1 MKREDRERI
10 LAAIARLKAGHLEL
24 RASAAE
30 ELLMEVL
37 TPLLT
42 EDGYDV
48 RMTRT
53 TRNGGLDFLAK
64 RLASEDH
71 QSQTLGIE
79 FKYYRSGRPVCVEEV
94 RQLFGAAMM
103 HEIDRAILLVNTRFT
118 KAAWATVRRELP
130 LQVELL
136 DLDALRT
143 WTDRLKVDHEN
154 LGGEVREILRVV
166 SRKFA
171 KLIAEDPRRP

>member
-53 TRNGGLDFLAK
+53 TRKWGTG
-64 RLASEDH
+64 
-71 QSQTLGIE
+71 
-79 FKYYRSGRPVCVEEV
+79 
-94 RQLFGAAMM
+94 LFGQTTGFRGPSKPDARHRIQILPIRAAC
-103 HEIDRAILLVNTRFT
+103 L
-118 KAAWATVRRELP
+118 RR
-130 LQVELL
+130 
-136 DLDALRT
+136 
-143 WTDRLKVDHEN
+143 
-154 LGGEVREILRVV
+154 G
-166 SRKFA
+166 S
-171 KLIAEDPRRP
+171 